1 MSSPVPKF
9 VYKYHKINGYLH
21 DLLENNKLW
30 FSHQNDLND
39 PFDCRYSLSERYF
52 NKLSRKSAKGMLD
65 DLRTGEKAFENIT
78 VERFSEILLGNIKN
92 SDFMSKFYGML
103 FGTLGWSVCCFTTNP
118 MSELMWGHYGNSSKG
133 ICLEFEFSKSPEI
146 LDKLHPVKYDDNF
159 PKIDSIDDLPEALL
173 TKRTAWIDEQ
183 EWRVISNKGGG
194 KSFNKKSLTT
204 IYFGYYVTVEKI
216 DFIRE
221 LMIKAGYLN
230 VKFKQ
235 VNFYIDE
242 ARIDPDD
249 LKPLT

>member
-1 MSSPVPKF
+1 
-9 VYKYHKINGYLH
+9 
-21 DLLENNKLW
+21 
-30 FSHQNDLND
+30 
-39 PFDCRYSLSERYF
+39 
-52 NKLSRKSAKGMLD
+52 
-65 DLRTGEKAFENIT
+65 
-78 VERFSEILLGNIKN
+78 
-92 SDFMSKFYGML
+92 MSKFYGML

-118 MSELMWGHYGNSSKG
+118 MNELMWGHYGNSNKG
-133 ICLEFEFSKSPEI
+133 VCLEFDFSKSPEI

-242 ARIDPDD
+242 ARIDLDD